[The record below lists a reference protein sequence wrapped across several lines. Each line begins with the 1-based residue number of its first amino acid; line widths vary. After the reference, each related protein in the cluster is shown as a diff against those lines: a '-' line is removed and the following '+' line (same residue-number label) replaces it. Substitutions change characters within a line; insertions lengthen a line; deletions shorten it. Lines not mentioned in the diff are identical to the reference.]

1 MSLNLHQMKRNPN
14 IKVIKMLP
22 AERIQWHEPKTP
34 KEPLLG
40 SVMKKLFSENRE
52 ICSNP
57 SHYSSPE
64 ESLVSTERSSSVD
77 VSPVRD

>member
-1 MSLNLHQMKRNPN
+1 MKRNPN

-34 KEPLLG
+34 KETLLG

-57 SHYSSPE
+57 GPYSSPE

>member
-1 MSLNLHQMKRNPN
+1 MKGNPN
-14 IKVIKMLP
+14 IKVIKILP
-22 AERIQWHEPKTP
+22 ADRIQWHEPKTP

-40 SVMKKLFSENRE
+40 SLMKKLFSGKRE
-52 ICSNP
+52 TCSNHSP
-57 SHYSSPE
+57 YSSPE